1 MVLTATFVVAV
12 FTAHQSAAQAIDPS
26 VAIDRTGAAPGD
38 EVLVTGGGWPNG
50 ASLVVELCGQGGLRA
65 TLDCDVSRQRTA
77 GVGPSGTFTV
87 ALTLGRPPVPCP
99 CVVKATDQASRVAAT
114 APIAVAGIPTVP
126 LTDAERH
133 SGRTLEI
140 SSIEITGGGR
150 WAELFGA
157 GGRRILEV
165 TLVNTGPAAIE
176 APKVTIAWGSGSRP
190 DGFVPPPETEPM
202 EPGDTQ
208 TLTVPLDRAALT
220 IGKQTAVVEIQGLA
234 EPYSARASTV
244 AYPWGLLAVA
254 LVLLQLLLLAIRNR
268 VRRRLHRQPARPGDG
283 SDPDQ
288 LVRSLPPGPVALEL
302 GPPDSMGGHEPVV
315 IDLDAVEPER
325 HRTAPPPASP
335 RNGTS
340 HRLDDPPVDAAPLPG
355 MDDGETARVEV
366 VALQLQ
372 ARVAL
377 QQAIELSDGLLAA
390 AAARAQELE
399 EAAAERLVA
408 AEARHREAIELLDAA
423 RARADEITVAASR
436 AAAGALRDA
445 GSHRAGVRQA
455 LAEIEAQRRQLSET
469 AGAALEQ
476 VMRDLDEQ
484 VRVLLA
490 TTSEAG
496 LPDGPG
502 EGDPAVPRAP
512 RLGGFDGRL
521 AHAVSLALAGSAAAD
536 TTTTD

>member
-1 MVLTATFVVAV
+1 VVLTATFVVAV

-87 ALTLGRPPVPCP
+87 TLTLGRPPVPCP

-114 APIAVAGIPTVP
+114 APLAVAGIPTVP

-133 SGRTLEI
+133 SARTLEI

-165 TLVNTGPAAIE
+165 TLVNTGPAAID
-176 APKVTIAWGSGSRP
+176 APKVTIAWGPGSRP

-202 EPGDTQ
+202 ASGDTQ

-268 VRRRLHRQPARPGDG
+268 VRHRLHRQPAHPADG
-283 SDPDQ
+283 PAVDQ
-288 LVRSLPPGPVALEL
+288 VVRSLPPGPIALDP
-302 GPPDSMGGHEPVV
+302 GPPDATSGHEPIV
-315 IDLDAVEPER
+315 IDLDAADPER
-325 HRTAPPPASP
+325 QPTAPPPGSSH
-335 RNGTS
+335 NGTS
-340 HRLDDPPVDAAPLPG
+340 HRVDDVPVATPPPPGPVD
-355 MDDGETARVEV
+355 ETARVEV

-390 AAARAQELE
+390 ASARAQELE
-399 EAAAERLVA
+399 EAATERLVA
-408 AEARHREAIELLDAA
+408 AEERHREAIELLDAA
-423 RARADEITVAASR
+423 RARADEITVAATR

-455 LAEIEAQRRQLSET
+455 LAEIEAQRRQLGET

-484 VRVLLA
+484 VRALLA
-490 TTSEAG
+490 TTHAAG
-496 LPDGPG
+496 PSGGPG
-502 EGDPAVPRAP
+502 QGDEVAPRAP

-521 AHAVSLALAGSAAAD
+521 AHAVSLALAGSAPAD
-536 TTTTD
+536 TTTD